1 MSPLVKQLLEGGDD
15 SPATRALSAREN
27 DVVLLFGAG
36 YAVGEIVTQSHL
48 SKRAVKSWK
57 TSAKKLEIVRELD
70 PIRYV
75 DECNARDPSARGEP
89 AMHDRR

>member
-15 SPATRALSAREN
+15 SPATRALSAREI

-48 SKRAVKSWK
+48 SKRAVKS
-57 TSAKKLEIVRELD
+57 
-70 PIRYV
+70 
-75 DECNARDPSARGEP
+75 
-89 AMHDRR
+89 